1 MRDDKDVMIIV
12 SSWQSRD
19 LVQANWL
26 AVVNAFPTT
35 LSCILYLSKLK
46 HIVGIFLTVYQDC
59 IPTIIN
65 PHSCLTEA
73 KGFSKLIHVFVRFL
87 T

>member
-35 LSCILYLSKLK
+35 LSCILYLSKKTYSWNILQTF
-46 HIVGIFLTVYQDC
+46 HFVHLELEMPPGPVLTIHDC

-65 PHSCLTEA
+65 PHN
-73 KGFSKLIHVFVRFL
+73 LILV
-87 T
+87 